1 MRQKAIACL
10 VSGTLSHAPRPAVI
24 CDAIQNAI
32 AGNEQRSLA
41 CSSHI
46 SASFR
51 YRAVIF
57 QDPKAEIASM
67 VWRYMHAKTI
77 ASSSCVSIQHSFD
90 KFGHPGPREIAGTVN
105 PVKMLTRSRPSQY
118 GQTSSPHC
126 AGKFG
131 AQNKSPLHNQHV
143 SLCCKTQTWVRRSV
157 MLATLGG
164 IVSIGGVNGT
174 RPSHEMLPSE
184 IDSHTSCDSTMNKSI
199 RSPHNRPSG

>member
-1 MRQKAIACL
+1 MRQEAIACL

-118 GQTSSPHC
+118 GQNKLSTLRRKIWSPEQKPTS
-126 AGKFG
+126 
-131 AQNKSPLHNQHV
+131 
-143 SLCCKTQTWVRRSV
+143 
-157 MLATLGG
+157 
-164 IVSIGGVNGT
+164 
-174 RPSHEMLPSE
+174 
-184 IDSHTSCDSTMNKSI
+184 
-199 RSPHNRPSG
+199 